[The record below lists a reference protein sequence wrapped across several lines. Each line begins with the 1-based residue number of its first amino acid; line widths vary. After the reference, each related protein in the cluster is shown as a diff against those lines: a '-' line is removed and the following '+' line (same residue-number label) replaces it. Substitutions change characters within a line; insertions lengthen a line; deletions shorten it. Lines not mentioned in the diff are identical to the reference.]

1 MWINDIYIYVIIY
14 IYTYLTVTFE
24 FRVLLMVHG
33 FRLCFAQAELSTAS
47 TEAVPTPDMAHVI
60 KEVSKLHGIACK
72 FI

>member
-1 MWINDIYIYVIIY
+1 MWINDIYIY

-33 FRLCFAQAELSTAS
+33 LRLCFAQAELSTAS